1 MKIYSPQN
9 VYEAALD
16 RIRYLFDQFPNIVVN
31 FSGGKDSTIVLQ
43 LALQVAEEKG
53 RLPLPVLWIDQEAE
67 WQATVDYVDIVMR
80 DPRVKPYWLQIP
92 MLISN
97 SASSKEGQDWINC
110 WGEGED
116 WIHPKSDISIQTNV
130 YGTDRFA
137 ELFTAFLKHEFGT
150 QKVAQLGGVRAEE
163 SPSRLRGLTTYST
176 YKWITWGKKDNPKH
190 DQYSFYPIY
199 DWSYTDVWKAIH
211 DNGWAYNRVYDYM
224 YRYGVPVAAMRVSSV
239 IHETSLP
246 NLFHMQETE
255 PETWEKITR
264 RLHGINAVGQMKKD
278 FTTPKQLPYMF
289 RDWAE
294 YRDHLLENLVPD
306 EWKRDKFRKDFEKIC
321 ARYVDSIQ
329 PKLWKEQCKAILADD
344 FHGTKMTVFAAAHA
358 EYSKNRGKRGFRKY
372 EEGQANE

>member
-1 MKIYSPQN
+1 MKTYLKQN

-16 RIRYLFDQFPNIVVN
+16 RIRYLFDEFPNIVVN
-31 FSGGKDSTIVLQ
+31 FSGGKDSTVILH

-67 WQATVDYVDIVMR
+67 WEATVTYVADVMS

-92 MLISN
+92 MRIAN
-97 SASSKEGQDWINC
+97 SASSAEGQDWIWC
-110 WGEGED
+110 WEPGRE
-116 WIHPKSDISIQTNV
+116 WIHEKHPLSIKENV
-130 YGTDRFA
+130 FGTDRFA

-176 YKWITWGKKDNPKH
+176 YKWITWGKKDNPKN

-211 DNGWAYNRVYDYM
+211 DNGWRYNAIYDYM

-239 IHETSLP
+239 VHETSLP

-255 PETWEKITR
+255 PVTWEKITR
-264 RLHGINAVGQMKKD
+264 RLHGINTVGQMQKD
-278 FTTPKQLPYMF
+278 FTAPKELPYMF
-289 RDWAE
+289 RDWKE
-294 YRDHLLENLVPD
+294 YRDHLVDNLVPE
-306 EWKRDKFRKDFEKIC
+306 EWKREKFRELFDKTC
-321 ARYVDSIQ
+321 ARYVDEIL
-329 PKLWKEQCKAILADD
+329 PKLWREQVKAVMVDD
-344 FHGTKMTVFAAAHA
+344 YHGTKMTVFAAAHA
-358 EYSKNRGKRGFRKY
+358 EFSKNRGKRGFRKY
-372 EEGQANE
+372 EEGKEQ